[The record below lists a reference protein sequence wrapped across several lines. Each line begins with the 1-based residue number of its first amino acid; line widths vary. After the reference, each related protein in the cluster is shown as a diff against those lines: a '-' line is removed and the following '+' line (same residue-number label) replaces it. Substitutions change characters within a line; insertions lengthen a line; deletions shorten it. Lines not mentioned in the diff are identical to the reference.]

1 MKTVKPILT
10 FAEVSTNMTGKFFF
24 PGNGGGEHTGPTHL
38 LDFAASA
45 IWRTYGAP
53 HNLYLKSLL
62 VSLFSLMNLWIRE
75 HFTIPLSY
83 LSRTP
88 KLKYAIY
95 YSLSEIEK
103 NEINGLYFFLQNFF
117 FYLPTVKSKKKRKCR
132 EATITSRDDL
142 FHQIKVVGREM
153 IVRGIK

>member
-10 FAEVSTNMTGKFFF
+10 FAEVSTNMTGKLFF

-75 HFTIPLSY
+75 HFTIRISY

-88 KLKYAIY
+88 KLKYTIY
-95 YSLSEIEK
+95 YNLSEIEK
-103 NEINGLYFFLQNFF
+103 NGINGLYFFLQNFF
-117 FYLPTVKSKKKRKCR
+117 VYLPTVKGKKKKENVVKHRLR
-132 EATITSRDDL
+132 AGTICFTKSKL
-142 FHQIKVVGREM
+142 LAEK
-153 IVRGIK
+153 

>member
-1 MKTVKPILT
+1 MKPILT
-10 FAEVSTNMTGKFFF
+10 FAEVSTNMTGKLFF

-75 HFTIPLSY
+75 HFTIRISY

-88 KLKYAIY
+88 KLKYTIY
-95 YSLSEIEK
+95 YNLSEIEK
-103 NEINGLYFFLQNFF
+103 NGINGLYFFLQNFF
-117 FYLPTVKSKKKRKCR
+117 VYLPTVKGKKKKRKCR
-132 EATITSRDDL
+132 EASIKSRDDL
-142 FHQIKVVGREM
+142 FHQIKVVGRE
-153 IVRGIK
+153 ITVRGIK